1 MCELARRA
9 GVRGARGPRARCAAG
24 RFQFS
29 RVQFRIKYEKNDG
42 GRDVGEPR
50 MTHLL
55 VRRAPHDSDAIPAR
69 STSCRVPGF
78 VSYAQLPA
86 VQEMSHPRFR
96 KIHDAV
102 VTLHHRAN
110 CRQGS
115 SAQTLRHGRSGRP
128 STRSRCV
135 SQEHDH
141 DARYWL
147 PAGSGLHAGQVAI
160 RRLQQQLEWQGALGW
175 SPRLYGDCRVCSS
188 ESCGEGIGIARASSG
203 LRCSSAQKPS
213 VLTFSASSMVSR
225 APAWG

>member
-1 MCELARRA
+1 M
-9 GVRGARGPRARCAAG
+9 G
-24 RFQFS
+24 RFHFCRIQFC
-29 RVQFRIKYEKNDG
+29 IENEKNDG

-115 SAQTLRHGRSGRP
+115 SAQSLRHGRSGRP
-128 STRSRCV
+128 STRSRSV
-135 SQEHDH
+135 SSST
-141 DARYWL
+141 
-147 PAGSGLHAGQVAI
+147 PATRATGSQLAPNQHGLHAAF
-160 RRLQQQLEWQGALGW
+160 RRLQQQTEGEARGRMVPASVW
-175 SPRLYGDCRVCSS
+175 RL
-188 ESCGEGIGIARASSG
+188 
-203 LRCSSAQKPS
+203 
-213 VLTFSASSMVSR
+213 
-225 APAWG
+225 